1 MPGSRLA
8 VILLLSAALVVPAV
22 AQTVTGTIL
31 GLVADPSGAVV
42 PGAAV
47 TATNQSTGFTRTV
60 NTDPEG
66 NYRIT
71 FLPLGTYRV
80 EARSAGFE
88 RMLRDAIDVQADQ
101 RVRVDFALAVGE
113 ASQTVEVKA
122 GTPLVETSDATVGDV
137 IDSRRIVELPLNK
150 RNFVDLVQ
158 LTAGVTPGR
167 AADYGGETAIDNF
180 RGRFVFSANGQR
192 TTTNNFIL
200 DGVDNNANL
209 FNAGGV
215 VIAPV
220 IDSIQEFKVST
231 ANFSPE
237 FGRAAG
243 AVVSVQTK
251 SGTNQLHGAMFEFLR
266 NSDFDANTFFN
277 NRAGQP
283 KPPFRQNQF
292 GFTVG
297 GPIRKDRT
305 FFFGDYQGFRV
316 RDTKNFVS
324 NVPTAAE
331 RLGDFSAAGFG
342 TMYDPATAASN
353 GSGGLTLQPFAGNR
367 IPSQRFDPVAQQIVS
382 LYAPPNTNFGA
393 LASNFVNNPALRR
406 TDDQFDIRIDHRI
419 NDANNI
425 FGRYSFGDATQL
437 FPNAMLTP
445 QNPFGGGSGKGNLSP
460 LRAQSLALNYIHTF
474 SARFLAETRLGF
486 TRTNYTGLP
495 LGNGNP
501 LLNNINIPNQRYN
514 DTIQTIPTFSVSGLT
529 ALGPQGNVPNFSVL
543 NNYQVSQNLN
553 YTLASGHS
561 LKFGGD
567 FFRRQLN
574 NNFTGSPTGAFSFSG
589 TYTTVNAASAARPGN
604 SFADLLLGLPATSNR
619 DILLGGFGRRDVV
632 ASWYFQDDWK
642 VSRRL
647 TVNAGIRWDLWTP
660 FVEVHDRQS
669 NFGIATA
676 KLVVAAP
683 GGPLGRTL
691 RNTDWNNLGPRLGL
705 AYDLTG
711 NGKTVLRTGYSI
723 SYIEDLSAGRTLMPL
738 NPPFGFSDQ
747 TTNSQGI
754 IPARRLRDG
763 FNPPVIPSLTNLS
776 GQFHITDTNYRTEYS
791 QNWSFGIQRQ
801 LTNNLAAD
809 IAYVGTKGTHL
820 MERTDANEP
829 IPGPGAVAAR
839 RPFYAYYPNLSTLD
853 GLMSTANSSYNSLQA
868 KLTRRFSSGLYFLAA
883 YTFGRAIEG
892 SEGVGENAVT
902 ATVQTMAQNPQNRR
916 ADKALASF
924 DMRHRV
930 VFSYIY
936 EFPFGKGKPWLQT
949 GAASRILGNW
959 RVDGATSLLGGNPI
973 AVQMATSN
981 LNTGTYQRPNRLCD
995 GNLPASQQSVY
1006 RFFDTSCFVAPPIYT
1021 YGNAGRNILI
1031 GPRMYNWDASL
1042 QRTFPISETKRF
1054 EFRGEYFNVFNTPQF
1069 YPPMNLVG
1077 NPDFATLTAI
1087 RSGSN
1092 RQGQLALK
1100 FIF

>member
-1 MPGSRLA
+1 MRLQHCCWLGFL
-8 VILLLSAALVVPAV
+8 IFLTLPAS

-31 GLVADPSGAVV
+31 GVVTDPSGAVV
-42 PGAAV
+42 PGASV
-47 TATNQSTGFTRTV
+47 VATSQSTGFTRSATS
-60 NTDPEG
+60 DQEG
-66 NYRIT
+66 NYRLT
-71 FLPLGTYRV
+71 FLPLGVYHMEV
-80 EARSAGFE
+80 KSPGFE
-88 RMLRDAIDVQADQ
+88 RMLRDGIEVQADE
-101 RVRVDFALAVGE
+101 RVRVDFKLTVGE
-113 ASQTVEVKA
+113 ATQTVEVNA
-122 GTPLVETSDATVGDV
+122 GASLMQTNDATVGDV
-137 IDSRRIVELPLNK
+137 IDSRRIVDLPLNK

-243 AVVSVQTK
+243 AIVSVQTK
-251 SGTNQLHGAMFEFLR
+251 GGTNQLHGTMFEFLR

-283 KPPFRQNQF
+283 TPPFRQNQF

-297 GPIRKDRT
+297 GPIVRDRT

-324 NVPTAAE
+324 NVPTPQE
-331 RLGDFSAAGFG
+331 RQGDFSASAFA
-342 TMYDPATAASN
+342 TIYDPATAVAN
-353 GSGGLTLQPFAGNR
+353 PSGGLTLQPFAGNR
-367 IPSQRFDPVAQQIVS
+367 IPVQRFDPVAQQILG
-382 LYAPPNTNFGA
+382 LYALPNTNPGA
-393 LASNFVNNPALRR
+393 LASNFVNNPALSR
-406 TDDQFDIRIDHRI
+406 TDDQFDIRIDHRL
-419 NDANNI
+419 NDANNV
-425 FGRYSFGDATQL
+425 FGRYSFGDAKQL
-437 FPNAMLTP
+437 FPNAMLTA

-460 LRAQSLALNYIHTF
+460 LRAQSVALNYIHTF
-474 SARFLAETRLGF
+474 SPKLLAETRLGF

-514 DTIQTIPTFSVSGLT
+514 SSIQTIPTFSVSGLT
-529 ALGPQGNVPNFSVL
+529 ALGPQSNVPNFSVL
-543 NNYQVSQNLN
+543 NNYQVSQNFSYSLG
-553 YTLASGHS
+553 SGHS

-567 FFRRQLN
+567 IIRRQLN
-574 NNFTGSPTGAFSFSG
+574 NFFTGSPTGAFSFSG
-589 TYTTVNAASAARPGN
+589 VYTTTNAASAAKAGN
-604 SFADLLLGLPATSNR
+604 AFADFLLGLPASSSR
-619 DILLGGFGRRDVV
+619 DILLGGFGRRDIV

-647 TVNAGIRWDLWTP
+647 SINAGIRWDLWTP
-660 FVEVHDRQS
+660 YVEVHDRQS
-669 NFGIATA
+669 NFDIATA
-676 KLVVAAP
+676 KLVVASSN
-683 GGPLGRTL
+683 GPLGRTL
-691 RNTDWNNLGPRLGL
+691 RNTDWNNFGPRLGL

-738 NPPFGFSDQ
+738 NLPFGFSDQ

-754 IPARRLRDG
+754 IPTRRLQDG

-776 GQFHITDTNYRTEYS
+776 GQLHITDTNYRTEYS

-801 LTNNLAAD
+801 LSANLALD
-809 IAYVGTKGTHL
+809 VAYVGTKGTHL

-829 IPGPGAVAAR
+829 IPGPGSVNSH
-839 RPFYAYYPNLSTLD
+839 RPFYAEYPNLGTLD
-853 GLMSTANSSYNSLQA
+853 GLLSTSNSTYHSLQA
-868 KLTRRFSSGLYFLAA
+868 KLTKRFSSGLYFLVA
-883 YTFGRAIEG
+883 YTLGRAIEG
-892 SEGVGENAVT
+892 SEGVGENSIT
-902 ATVQTMAQNPQNRR
+902 AAVQTLAQNPQNRR

-924 DMRHRV
+924 DMRNRV

-936 EFPFGKGKPWLQT
+936 EFPFGKGKPWLKS
-949 GAASRILGNW
+949 GLGSRILGDW
-959 RVDGATSLLGGNPI
+959 RIDGATSILGGNPFT
-973 AVQMATSN
+973 VQMATST
-981 LNTGTYQRPNRLCD
+981 LNTGTYQRPNRICD
-995 GNLPASQQSVY
+995 GNVSSSLSVY

-1031 GPRMYNWDASL
+1031 GPKMYNWDASL
-1042 QRTFPISETKRF
+1042 QRTFPISESKRF

-1077 NPDFATLTAI
+1077 NPDFGTLTAV